1 MTRRRP
7 AIGLLFLA
15 LLCVGCG
22 DESELDPTDPK
33 AVAEAFV
40 RALGAPDF
48 DGLVKLMTPECT
60 ELFKRDMLIFQGHLA
75 DAQSAEGGQ
84 VHRIGREKLGERWQA
99 AVTRGRDGTWK
110 DAWQL
115 LLEIQAMP
123 DAIELHGPKGYAEN
137 PDVLRVQYRRAA
149 GVLKEL
155 RLERRH
161 GHWAVAKA
169 GL

>member
-1 MTRRRP
+1 MTHGRS
-7 AIGLLFLA
+7 AAGLLFLA

-22 DESELDPTDPK
+22 DERKLDRTDPK
-33 AVAEAFV
+33 AVSEAFV
-40 RALGAPDF
+40 RALAAPDF
-48 DGLVKLMTPECT
+48 DVLVELMSPECT

-84 VHRIGREKLGERWQA
+84 VHRIGRERLGEAWPA
-99 AVTRGRDGTWK
+99 AVSRGRDGTWK
-110 DAWQL
+110 DAWRL

-123 DAIELHGPKGYAEN
+123 KAVELHGPKGYAEN
-137 PDVLRVQYRRAA
+137 PDVLRVQYRRAG

-161 GHWAVAKA
+161 GHWVVAKA